1 MQAPKLSVDIYI
13 AGEYTEIVKTKK
25 KMLIIL
31 DNGAVT
37 KTITEYIAAAFGTA
51 PFENWSATVISA
63 KDFSPT
69 QLLPAHAFLLGC
81 EKPNL
86 PEFTDIKELLKHIN
100 LAGRPCGV
108 FSSQL
113 SAVKYL
119 SGLVRDSEAALGSP
133 LVVENGAVDG
143 RKLKKWVGSIIG
155 DKL

>member
-1 MQAPKLSVDIYI
+1 
-13 AGEYTEIVKTKK
+13 
-25 KMLIIL
+25 MLIIF

-37 KTITEYIAAAFGTA
+37 KKVTENIAAILGTA

-69 QLLPAHAFLLGC
+69 QLLPAQAFLLGC
-81 EKPNL
+81 EKPE
-86 PEFTDIKELLKHIN
+86 PPDFTGVKELLKHIN

-143 RKLKKWVGSIIG
+143 RKLQKWVGGIIG
-155 DKL
+155 DKA

>member
-1 MQAPKLSVDIYI
+1 
-13 AGEYTEIVKTKK
+13 VKTKR

-31 DNGAVT
+31 DNGADTRKVT
-37 KTITEYIAAAFGTA
+37 EHIAAVLGSA
-51 PFENWSATVISA
+51 PFENWSAAVSSV

-69 QLLPAHAFLLGC
+69 QLLSASAFLLGC
-81 EKPNL
+81 EKPDT

-108 FSSQL
+108 FSTKAG
-113 SAVKYL
+113 AVKYL

-133 LVVENGAVDG
+133 LVIENGAVDG
-143 RKLKKWVGSIIG
+143 RKVKKWVGSIIG

>member
-1 MQAPKLSVDIYI
+1 
-13 AGEYTEIVKTKK
+13 
-25 KMLIIL
+25 MLIIL

-37 KTITEYIAAAFGTA
+37 KKVTENIAAILGTS
-51 PFENWSATVISA
+51 PFENWSVAVSPV

-69 QLLPAHAFLLGC
+69 LLLSANAFLLGC

-108 FSSQL
+108 FSTQAN
-113 SAVKYL
+113 AVKYL

-143 RKLKKWVGSIIG
+143 RKLKKWVRSIIG